1 MSEIVEKIAERYSD
15 ELVRVF
21 PVQNIVSVVF
31 LTLILCMANFGD
43 YLTAVESAFRIS
55 INDLLDSST
64 KLKGITLGM
73 ASSSFCIVILANVVH
88 GKLAHAISIF
98 LLNGYDL
105 DNLSSKLYGKSK
117 EISLPVDIAIT
128 LANACSERLNAKKS
142 RLKRLSSL
150 GEFLLAFA
158 LCELVISIFWFNVYD
173 LMYFTLLLFLW
184 VCINLWLVVRFV
196 SEILPLEAHVFG
208 LRGVPYDVGTTLNE
222 L

>member
-1 MSEIVEKIAERYSD
+1 
-15 ELVRVF
+15 
-21 PVQNIVSVVF
+21 
-31 LTLILCMANFGD
+31 
-43 YLTAVESAFRIS
+43 
-55 INDLLDSST
+55 
-64 KLKGITLGM
+64 
-73 ASSSFCIVILANVVH
+73 
-88 GKLAHAISIF
+88 LAHAISIF